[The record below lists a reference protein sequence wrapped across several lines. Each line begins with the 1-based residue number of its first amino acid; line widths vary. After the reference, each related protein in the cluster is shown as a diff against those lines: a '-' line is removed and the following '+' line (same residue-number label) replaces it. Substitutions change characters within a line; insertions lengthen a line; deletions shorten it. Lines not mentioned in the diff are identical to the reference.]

1 MLMRKKNDKSSWI
14 LAYNWIKNSIE
25 SGELEMGAPLPENFL
40 AEKIGVSRTPIRE
53 ALRFLEQEDFVKIVP
68 TKGAFVSEISLDD
81 VKEIYDIRKLLEP
94 FAALS
99 AVNRVPD
106 EEIAII
112 ENGWIEIQKMV
123 EKNIPVEWTKISEM
137 DHRLHFTIIRFS
149 TNRRVG
155 DILSSY
161 HAQIER
167 FQLLSAQSLADVKN
181 SIKQHVDLL
190 ECLKERNVKK
200 FSEQLYEHIVKSE
213 EYILRDYFLK

>member
-1 MLMRKKNDKSSWI
+1 LSLQRS
-14 LAYNWIKNSIE
+14 
-25 SGELEMGAPLPENFL
+25 
-40 AEKIGVSRTPIRE
+40 
-53 ALRFLEQEDFVKIVP
+53 
-68 TKGAFVSEISLDD
+68 FVSEISLDD